1 MFHHCQQLTMPQHS
15 TSHLTTKHQRE
26 WFACTN
32 FPNRQSWHNTYN
44 CQIFF
49 WWGWARRRR
58 LCARQN
64 WGVLRVTANAKQP
77 VPILQKSKNR
87 CALTIAPCPGNK
99 ALKAQC
105 AVPVGQSNAC
115 SHFFPSLY
123 KQRTVG
129 RHKVCGPR
137 RAKQCVQSLFFR
149 AFISSA
155 PWESAKC
162 AVPVGQ
168 SNART
173 HFFCEPL

>member
-1 MFHHCQQLTMPQHS
+1 MLVCMINVSSLPTAYNATALHITPYNQTPKGMVCLS
-15 TSHLTTKHQRE
+15 
-26 WFACTN
+26 TN

-129 RHKVCGPR
+129 AGPR
-137 RAKQCVQSLFFR
+137 RAKQCVQSLF
-149 AFISSA
+149 S
-155 PWESAKC
+155 
-162 AVPVGQ
+162 
-168 SNART
+168 
-173 HFFCEPL
+173 EPL